1 MNPFKSIIFE
11 IVTHIL
17 DKRTPSLEK
26 EFKGL
31 ASYAQTPP

>member
-17 DKRTPSLEK
+17 DKRTPFLEK